1 MTFVLYVYA
10 CVWHLCALR
19 RGEPTADEATPEVVE
34 RSMEYWYNLRG
45 PENQD
50 VIDAERDCVRSEHLV
65 GLGLQG
71 HSISLL
77 TKLGEDAG
85 AEPVAAQGAARDR
98 APSGGLLTSISGSTA
113 SQPWIRRFTDCQAH
127 FTQWWPLLTG
137 LAALIGDARPP
148 VRDAARKCLVCV
160 YVRFRCCR
168 GFVTCPGT
176 VHIKCQVRSRALEA
190 LFGLLR
196 EFGPGFSSSFWGLV
210 YRGVLLPMFDDVRH
224 AQRPESP
231 IIAGAIIPACRT
243 ALRISSCRCVSFHNT
258 SMSCNFR
265 KWQHVWHPLSEQAS
279 MRLAMC
285 LSRTRL
291 GRCSSL
297 PLSLTG
303 SSSLPCAHLGV
314 DDISLDWC

>member
-160 YVRFRCCR
+160 YVRPWHRAYQMPGAEPCF
-168 GFVTCPGT
+168 GGT
-176 VHIKCQVRSRALEA
+176 VRLTARIRPWILVVVLG
-190 LFGLLR
+190 FGIPWCA
-196 EFGPGFSSSFWGLV
+196 FA
-210 YRGVLLPMFDDVRH
+210 DV
-224 AQRPESP
+224 
-231 IIAGAIIPACRT
+231 
-243 ALRISSCRCVSFHNT
+243 
-258 SMSCNFR
+258 
-265 KWQHVWHPLSEQAS
+265 
-279 MRLAMC
+279 
-285 LSRTRL
+285 
-291 GRCSSL
+291 
-297 PLSLTG
+297 
-303 SSSLPCAHLGV
+303 
-314 DDISLDWC
+314 